1 MTEETPRPWTPS
13 EQGETPQNPGDSP
26 SSTTE
31 DASSGAHIEG
41 IALEGETFGPEEPDP
56 QADAWA
62 GQVDPQGFLK
72 RDAWVDLFC
81 KAHALPG
88 HALQLQTLILAP
100 DQPTTREAGGAF
112 YDICRDTPALHWM
125 IRPGSAWFQ
134 RIGAIGIWGI
144 SLYVG
149 CSMELAERKRQA
161 RAAAGA
167 RPKGA
172 GTTAKTDDAT
182 SSARGGFDYA
192 DDYQRA
198 QEAQGNVAGNAA

>member
-1 MTEETPRPWTPS
+1 MAEEAPTPRA
-13 EQGETPQNPGDSP
+13 EGETPINPGDSP

-31 DASSGAHIEG
+31 DPSSGAHIEG

-56 QADAWA
+56 QGDAWA
-62 GQVDPQGFLK
+62 GMTDGQGFLK
-72 RDAWVDLFC
+72 REAWIDLFC

-172 GTTAKTDDAT
+172 GTTAKTDDA
-182 SSARGGFDYA
+182 AGGFDYA
-192 DDYQRA
+192 DDYKRA